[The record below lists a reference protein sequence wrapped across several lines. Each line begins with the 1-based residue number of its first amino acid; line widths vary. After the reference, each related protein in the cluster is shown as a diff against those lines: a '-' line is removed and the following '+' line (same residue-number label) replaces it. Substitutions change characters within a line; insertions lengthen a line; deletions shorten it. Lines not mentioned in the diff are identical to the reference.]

1 MNRVAITILVL
12 FFCFTACK
20 KSDLGSAAE
29 KAQAVI
35 DDKIISDYLADNP
48 GLAAKKIDTTGVYY
62 IVIDP
67 GTVNTI
73 FTSST
78 RITVGYTGRIL
89 TTGQKFVES
98 GDFNPTFALGEVI
111 RGWKLGIP
119 QIKKGGAV
127 RLLVPSR
134 YAYGPYPQPQ
144 LGVAF
149 DLKNGLPGN
158 AVLDFDI
165 NLYDAV
171 N

>member
-20 KSDLGSAAE
+20 KSDVGSAAE
-29 KAQAVI
+29 QAQAAI
-35 DDKIISDYLADNP
+35 DDKIISDYLAANP

-62 IVIDP
+62 IVKDS
-67 GTVNTI
+67 GNVNTI
-73 FTSST
+73 FTTST

-89 TTGQKFVES
+89 TTGQKFAES
-98 GDFNPTFALGEVI
+98 GSFNPTFALGEVM

-119 QIKKGGAV
+119 KIKKGGSI
-127 RLLVPSR
+127 RLLLPSR

-144 LGVAF
+144 LGIAF
-149 DLKNGLPGN
+149 GLKDGLPGS

>member
-20 KSDLGSAAE
+20 KSDVGATAE
-29 KAQAVI
+29 KAQAAI
-35 DDKIISDYLADNP
+35 DDKIISDYLAANP

-62 IVIDP
+62 IVKEP
-67 GTVNTI
+67 GDVNTI
-73 FTSST
+73 FTTST
-78 RITVGYTGRIL
+78 RITVGYTGRLL
-89 TTGQKFVES
+89 TTGEKFTES
-98 GDFNPTFALGEVI
+98 GQFNPTFALGQVI
-111 RGWKLGIP
+111 RGWRLGIP
-119 QIKKGGAV
+119 QIKKGGSV
-127 RLLVPSR
+127 RLLLPSR

-149 DLKNGLPGN
+149 GFKDGLPGN

>member
-20 KSDLGSAAE
+20 KSDVGSAAE
-29 KAQAVI
+29 KAQAII
-35 DDKIISDYLADNP
+35 DDKIISDYLAANP
-48 GLAAKKIDTTGVYY
+48 GLGAKRIDTTGVYY
-62 IVIDP
+62 IVKDP
-67 GTVNTI
+67 GNVNTI
-73 FTSST
+73 FTTST
-78 RITVGYTGRIL
+78 RITVGYTGRLL

-98 GDFNPTFALGEVI
+98 GDFNPTFTLGEVI

-119 QIKKGGAV
+119 KIKKGGVV
-127 RLLVPSR
+127 RLLLPSR
-134 YAYGPYPQPQ
+134 YAYGPYAQPQ

-149 DLKNGLPGN
+149 GLKDGLPGN

-165 NLYDAV
+165 SLYDAV

>member
-20 KSDLGSAAE
+20 KSDVGPAAE
-29 KAQAVI
+29 KAQAAI
-35 DDKIISDYLADNP
+35 DDKMISDYLAVNP
-48 GLAAKKIDTTGVYY
+48 GLNAKKIDTTGVYY

-67 GTVNTI
+67 GSINTI

-78 RITVGYTGRIL
+78 RITVGYTGRLL
-89 TTGQKFVES
+89 TTGQKFEDS
-98 GDFNPTFALGEVI
+98 GEFNPTYELGKVI

-119 QIKKGGAV
+119 QIKKGGKV
-127 RLLVPSR
+127 RLLLPSR

-144 LGVAF
+144 LGVKYG
-149 DLKNGLPGN
+149 LKNGLPGN

-165 NLYDAV
+165 SLYDAV

>member
-1 MNRVAITILVL
+1 MNRVAITILAL

-35 DDKIISDYLADNP
+35 DDKIISDYLAANP
-48 GLAAKKIDTTGVYY
+48 GLNATRIDTTGVYY
-62 IVIDP
+62 IVKDP

-73 FTSST
+73 FTNAT
-78 RITVGYTGRIL
+78 RITVGYTGKIL
-89 TTGQKFVES
+89 TTGQKFAES
-98 GDFNPTFALGEVI
+98 GDFNPTFTLGEVI
-111 RGWKLGIP
+111 RGWKVGIP
-119 QIKKGGAV
+119 KIKKGGSV
-127 RLLVPSR
+127 RLLLPSR
-134 YAYGPYPQPQ
+134 YAYGPYAQPQ

-149 DLKNGLPGN
+149 GLKDGLPGSS
-158 AVLDFDI
+158 VLDFDI

>member
-1 MNRVAITILVL
+1 MNRVAIIIAVL

-29 KAQAVI
+29 KAQAAI
-35 DDKIISDYLADNP
+35 DDKIISDYLAANP

-62 IVIDP
+62 IVNDP
-67 GTVNTI
+67 GSVNTI
-73 FTSST
+73 FTNAT
-78 RITVGYTGRIL
+78 RITIGYTGRIL

-111 RGWKLGIP
+111 RGWRLGIP
-119 QIKKGGAV
+119 QIKKGGSV
-127 RLLVPSR
+127 RLLLPSR

-144 LGVAF
+144 LGAAF
-149 DLKNGLPGN
+149 GLKDGLPGS